1 MTRSE
6 QKYNKAVKMLVE
18 EYCKVQGNA
27 WVDKPMAYSLYQV
40 WKWFNTNE
48 KPRSPQAESEGEK

>member
-18 EYCKVQGNA
+18 EYCKAQGNV
-27 WVDKPMAYSLYQV
+27 WVRKPMAYSLYQV

-48 KPRSPQAESEGEK
+48 KHRLPQAESEELK